1 MTDRERQYISTIAQ
15 LGSITSAAK
24 ELYIAQP
31 SLTQA
36 LRRIEGK
43 CGVSLFQRGKKG
55 LQLTEAGKNY
65 LTTTEKIEKL
75 FRQMEEEIRSAE
87 SYNDSLKLGITSF
100 QGSLLLPEVLYAF
113 SKKYPSVDVHLVESS
128 SSQLELMAYKGRL
141 DLILIHRPFR
151 EYDLN
156 YISMGTE
163 PFLLAVAPDNRD
175 YLEISARG
183 EKVPLATADI
193 LNRQHFIR
201 LTGNQRIRQIGDNIC
216 VMAGVLPKEVFS
228 TASPLTAAGMVAQGL
243 GVSFLPAGIAAFCSK
258 QYKLE
263 FFQLPEE
270 WNGRWELVA
279 AYDKH
284 TPPSE
289 TCWEMIRIF
298 QEHIVESEMFE

>member
-75 FRQMEEEIRSAE
+75 YRQMEEEIRSAE

-156 YISMGTE
+156 YLRSHIATVLQDD
-163 PFLLAVAPDNRD
+163 FLFSDTIGNNINLNNQ
-175 YLEISARG
+175 EISREDLISA
-183 EKVPLATADI
+183 A
-193 LNRQHFIR
+193 
-201 LTGNQRIRQIGDNIC
+201 
-216 VMAGVLPKEVFS
+216 KEVG
-228 TASPLTAAGMVAQGL
+228 AH
-243 GVSFLPAGIAAFCSK
+243 
-258 QYKLE
+258 E
-263 FFQLPEE
+263 FIE
-270 WNGRWELVA
+270 
-279 AYDKH
+279 K
-284 TPPSE
+284 
-289 TCWEMIRIF
+289 
-298 QEHIVESEMFE
+298 